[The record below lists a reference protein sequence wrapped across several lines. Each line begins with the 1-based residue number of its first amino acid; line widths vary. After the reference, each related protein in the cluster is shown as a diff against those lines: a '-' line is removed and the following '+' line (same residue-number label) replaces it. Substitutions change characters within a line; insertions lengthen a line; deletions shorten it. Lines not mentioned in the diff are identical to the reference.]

1 MFNMVGL
8 SGKTKKGVR
17 KTACSL
23 RGLTGSML
31 RETKAP
37 VGVNKKVARNKK
49 QNKAQPP
56 HPRSLRSPGHHI
68 HTGHSG
74 KVSQ

>member
-1 MFNMVGL
+1 MFNTVGL
-8 SGKTKKGVR
+8 SVKTRKGVR

-31 RETKAP
+31 GETKAP
-37 VGVNKKVARNKK
+37 VGVSKKVTRNKK

-56 HPRSLRSPGHHI
+56 HPRSFRSPGHRI